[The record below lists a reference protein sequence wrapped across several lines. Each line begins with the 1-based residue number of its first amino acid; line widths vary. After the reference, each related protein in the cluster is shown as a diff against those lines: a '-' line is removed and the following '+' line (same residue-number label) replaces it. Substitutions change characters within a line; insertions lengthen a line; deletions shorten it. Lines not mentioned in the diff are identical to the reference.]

1 MIDLY
6 SETTPNGQKIHI
18 MLEETGLD
26 YETIWVDIDRGE
38 QFEPAFLKIS
48 PNNKIPAIVD
58 CDGPGIHP
66 PDEVPDLKVG
76 LLNAVVEPIDTL
88 LELPPCGCSPV

>member
-26 YETIWVDIDRGE
+26 YATIWVDIDRGE
-38 QFEPAFLKIS
+38 QFDHEFL
-48 PNNKIPAIVD
+48 
-58 CDGPGIHP
+58 
-66 PDEVPDLKVG
+66 
-76 LLNAVVEPIDTL
+76 LLR
-88 LELPPCGCSPV
+88 S